1 MAATPMTAGQG
12 TDQERQ
18 IVAVFETFDRA
29 RTARDRL
36 AEEGIPAAD
45 MDIVHHAGGD
55 DTAPPG
61 QRDDRAWGFI
71 RRFFVPA
78 EERGRYAE
86 GLRRGHMVLVVR
98 PPADA
103 RHRVIELL
111 ESFDPV
117 DFDARMEEWRSSGWT
132 GAATAPQGH
141 AQEQVRTG
149 RRVTGSPGVR
159 VRSYVVEPAIRA
171 ARRRTAE
178 LMAAVAAQF
187 SSFPRKRE

>member
-1 MAATPMTAGQG
+1 M
-12 TDQERQ
+12 
-18 IVAVFETFDRA
+18 AVFETFDRA

-36 AEEGIPAAD
+36 AEKGIPAAD
-45 MDIVHHAGGD
+45 MDICPSRRGQ

-61 QRDDRAWGFI
+61 QRDDPAWGFI

-78 EERGRYAE
+78 EERGSYAE
-86 GLRRGHMVLVVR
+86 GLRRGHVVLVVR

-132 GAATAPQGH
+132 GAATAPEGQ
-141 AQEQVRTG
+141 AQEQA
-149 RRVTGSPGVR
+149 PHW
-159 VRSYVVEPAIRA
+159 PAGDRF
-171 ARRRTAE
+171 RRRSGPQ
-178 LMAAVAAQF
+178 LC
-187 SSFPRKRE
+187 R

>member
-1 MAATPMTAGQG
+1 MAATPMSVGQG
-12 TDQERQ
+12 SDQEHQ

-36 AEEGIPAAD
+36 AKEGIPAAD
-45 MDIVHHAGGD
+45 MDIVHHAADD

-61 QRDDRAWGFI
+61 QRNDAAWAFI

-78 EERGRYAE
+78 EERDSYAE
-86 GLRRGHMVLVVR
+86 GLRRGHVVLVVR

-132 GAATAPQGH
+132 GAATAPEAQ
-141 AQEQVRTG
+141 AQEQARTG
-149 RRVTGSPGVR
+149 RRVAGSAGVR
-159 VRSYVVEPAIRA
+159 VRSYVVEPAGRQGA
-171 ARRRTAE
+171 SEPNR
-178 LMAAVAAQF
+178 
-187 SSFPRKRE
+187 